1 MADNNLSV
9 EKIIEQYSN
18 RSRSKSSSD
27 FDVDA
32 FLESLDKGGRKT
44 AQKTEMIED
53 VLEIGDNS
61 LVVQPAEEYG
71 EQGGSDAPSDSKTS
85 PSDGGERVLKAN
97 PASVGLTAP
106 RIKPQI
112 DREAVSP
119 SPPAVP
125 SGRR

>member
-44 AQKTEMIED
+44 AQKTEMKED
-53 VLEIGDNS
+53 VLDIGENS
-61 LVVQPAEEYG
+61 RVVKSAEEYG
-71 EQGGSDAPSDSKTS
+71 EQGGAGATLD
-85 PSDGGERVLKAN
+85 
-97 PASVGLTAP
+97 
-106 RIKPQI
+106 
-112 DREAVSP
+112 
-119 SPPAVP
+119 
-125 SGRR
+125 